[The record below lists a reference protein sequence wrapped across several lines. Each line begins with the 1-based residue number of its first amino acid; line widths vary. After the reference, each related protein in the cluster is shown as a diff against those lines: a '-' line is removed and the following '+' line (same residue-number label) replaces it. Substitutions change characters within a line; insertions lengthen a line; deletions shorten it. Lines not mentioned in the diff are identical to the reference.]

1 MVILTM
7 TGPVFCCKLLNMK
20 KPELLAPAG
29 NFDSLKAAVKA
40 GADAVYLGGDMF
52 SARAFAGNFDTEEL
66 LRAIDLCHIFDVK
79 VYLAVNTLLKDAE
92 MQRLPEYIGPF
103 YKEGLDGV
111 IVQDMGAAALLSREF
126 PFLPLHASTQ
136 MSVSSSYGASFL
148 KSLGFKRIVL
158 ARELSLSEIISIKNN
173 VDIETETFIHGAMC
187 YCYSGKC
194 LLSSFSGGRSGN
206 RGRCAQP
213 CRKRYEYNGKNE
225 YIMSLKDMCTLE
237 ALPKLIEA
245 GIDSFKI
252 EGRMKKPEYVA
263 AAVRTYKNAID
274 AYLEGGWDEE
284 KIAANTDDLRDI
296 YNRGGFSSGYYFQQ
310 NGQDMLSKTR
320 PNHTGVKVGSVKKIS
335 PPEIYIALE
344 KDVNAQDVLEIRGAD
359 TELTSGCAGKAGQIF
374 AIKGNNFKKVRSG
387 MAVYRTRNNKLIEEI
402 NKEIIEKEIFITAD
416 AFVRAHVGEPLEI
429 TIEGKGISA
438 TVTGENVQ
446 AAQSRAV
453 SEETVTEKMR
463 KTAGS
468 GVRLDTRCD
477 IDEGAFIAMSRLNS
491 LRRQAVEEFKYK
503 LAARYFR

>member
-1 MVILTM
+1 M
-7 TGPVFCCKLLNMK
+7 TGPGFCCKLLNMK

-29 NFDSLKAAVKA
+29 NFDSLKAAAAA

-79 VYLAVNTLLKDAE
+79 IYLAVNTLLKDDE
-92 MQRLPEYIGPF
+92 IQGLPEYIAPF
-103 YKEGLDGV
+103 YKEGIDGV
-111 IVQDMGAAALLSREF
+111 IVQDIGAAALLLREF
-126 PFLPLHASTQ
+126 PALPLHASTQ

-173 VDIETETFIHGAMC
+173 VDIEIETFIHGAMC

-213 CRKRYEYNGKNE
+213 CRKRYECGGKNE

-237 ALPKLIEA
+237 ALPELMEA

-263 AAVRTYKNAID
+263 AAVRAYKNAIG
-274 AYLEGGWDEE
+274 AYLEGRWDEE
-284 KIAANTDDLRDI
+284 KIAASTDDLRDI
-296 YNRGGFSSGYYFQQ
+296 YNRGGFSSGYYFKQS
-310 NGQDMLSKTR
+310 GEDMLSKTR
-320 PNHTGVKVGSVKKIS
+320 PNHTGVKVGIVKKTD
-335 PPEIYIALE
+335 PPKIYIELE
-344 KDVNAQDVLEIRGAD
+344 KDVNAQDILEIRGAD
-359 TELTSGCAGKAGQIF
+359 TELTSGCAGKAGQVL
-374 AIKGNNFKKVRSG
+374 AINGNNFKKVRSG
-387 MAVYRTRNNKLIEEI
+387 MAVYRTRNNKLIDEI
-402 NKEIIEKEIFITAD
+402 NKEIIEKEIFTCAD
-416 AFVRAHVGEPLEI
+416 AFVRAHVGKPLEI
-429 TIEGKGISA
+429 TIEGRGVSA

-446 AAQSRAV
+446 AAQSRATSPGEV
-453 SEETVTEKMR
+453 KEKMS

-468 GVRLDTRCD
+468 GVRLNIRCD
-477 IDEGAFIAMSRLNS
+477 MDENAFIPMSRLNRS
-491 LRRQAVEEFKYK
+491 RRQAVEEYKYK
-503 LAARYFR
+503 LAKRYFR